1 MKELY
6 TQWKSWLYNEFR
18 AYEYNGN
25 LLLIKGKDNYK
36 INMLIFNYDSGKE
49 LLKKYKDDNNCT
61 ELCVSLIG
69 ELPEELNKYYGFR
82 CFERTGINE
91 NIVDNNIRILTKDN
105 ALEVTEFCNKLSKD
119 QLSSNEAET
128 LQYYIENIEELKKY
142 KTYGYYKDE
151 MLIGF
156 VMHLHDSALH
166 YSHLSDIGVLEECR
180 RLGVG
185 TKLSQFVLSLY
196 PNEKYHYQV
205 SHLNKA
211 SIGQVTSLEFK
222 FAGVREL
229 MIKG

>member
-1 MKELY
+1 MNRITHKEFLKRLKNSDSTIMKELY

-91 NIVDNNIRILTKDN
+91 NIVDNNIRILTKD
-105 ALEVTEFCNKLSKD
+105 
-119 QLSSNEAET
+119 
-128 LQYYIENIEELKKY
+128 KK
-142 KTYGYYKDE
+142 
-151 MLIGF
+151 
-156 VMHLHDSALH
+156 
-166 YSHLSDIGVLEECR
+166 
-180 RLGVG
+180 
-185 TKLSQFVLSLY
+185 
-196 PNEKYHYQV
+196 
-205 SHLNKA
+205 
-211 SIGQVTSLEFK
+211 
-222 FAGVREL
+222 
-229 MIKG
+229 